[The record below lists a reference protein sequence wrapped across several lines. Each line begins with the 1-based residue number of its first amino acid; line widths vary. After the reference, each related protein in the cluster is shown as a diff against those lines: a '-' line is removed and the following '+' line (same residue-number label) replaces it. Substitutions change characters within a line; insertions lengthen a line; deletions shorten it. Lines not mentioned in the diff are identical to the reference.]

1 MVAVSN
7 IASFRIAHHLCDGP
21 ISIDKIRVQLADH
34 IIRSLREMP
43 EHKHLV
49 VNWSAM
55 LKAIKSENPQQDRP
69 GREEVAKQR
78 VMLRMLA
85 CAAETEVG
93 ESPESTKQSNKK
105 RKRDLSNHPLETL
118 SLALL
123 KSLPHLLTAFKGD
136 VLALRSLTKLPQY
149 LTPSAFSL
157 PARKND
163 FQQLMKNLTKL
174 FLESTDEECLEH
186 MARTM
191 VILIQDDHTRV
202 ADVKMQ
208 LKRLSTTLQ
217 DRLMELLRESDPQT
231 TKSLKRRSSRKSDS
245 STVSSGTLS
254 SSAGV
259 DVEHSIHFC
268 LLRWRVLL
276 KTCPA
281 EYLFQDDEDDD
292 EVDGFCET
300 IAEAIGQRLIDRKL
314 ISEEGENDNDNDE
327 KTEMTSFRIPDIW
340 KNVDASIHPV
350 VADTVDEG
358 LQVLLLVVS
367 WKLLETLRSRRE
379 TFSTG
384 EDNDDSHGMEED
396 MNDEDLIVLNL
407 RERLVK
413 LLAMCFDQYLIEMEG
428 LVFSDEHVEFA
439 NSVQS
444 SAGRIASDIRTLFP
458 RDWKEAKDP
467 VRRKLA
473 LTEDSQLIGGFAR
486 YLQSRESEVRIPN
499 RSTGMK
505 A

>member
-174 FLESTDEECLEH
+174 FLESTDEECLEQSH
-186 MARTM
+186 M
-191 VILIQDDHTRV
+191 H
-202 ADVKMQ
+202 
-208 LKRLSTTLQ
+208 
-217 DRLMELLRESDPQT
+217 
-231 TKSLKRRSSRKSDS
+231 
-245 STVSSGTLS
+245 
-254 SSAGV
+254 
-259 DVEHSIHFC
+259 
-268 LLRWRVLL
+268 
-276 KTCPA
+276 
-281 EYLFQDDEDDD
+281 
-292 EVDGFCET
+292 
-300 IAEAIGQRLIDRKL
+300 
-314 ISEEGENDNDNDE
+314 EN
-327 KTEMTSFRIPDIW
+327 S
-340 KNVDASIHPV
+340 
-350 VADTVDEG
+350 
-358 LQVLLLVVS
+358 
-367 WKLLETLRSRRE
+367 
-379 TFSTG
+379 
-384 EDNDDSHGMEED
+384 
-396 MNDEDLIVLNL
+396 
-407 RERLVK
+407 
-413 LLAMCFDQYLIEMEG
+413 
-428 LVFSDEHVEFA
+428 
-439 NSVQS
+439 
-444 SAGRIASDIRTLFP
+444 
-458 RDWKEAKDP
+458 
-467 VRRKLA
+467 
-473 LTEDSQLIGGFAR
+473 
-486 YLQSRESEVRIPN
+486 
-499 RSTGMK
+499 
-505 A
+505 